1 MSTPSTRIVIIGGGP
16 AGYEAALVAAQLGA
30 AVSLVEREGLGG
42 ACVLYDCVPSK
53 TFIATSGSMTSVRE
67 APTLGV
73 RAGEPDEVH
82 IDPAVVHGR
91 VRALALAQSA
101 DVRARLA
108 REGVELL
115 SGTARFADAQPGL
128 ARHRIR
134 VESPDGDCTDLM
146 ADIVLIATG
155 ASPRIVPGAEPD
167 GVRVLTWRQVYDLEE
182 LPEHLIVVGSGVTGA
197 EFASAYTQLGVR
209 VTLVSSRER
218 VLPGEDADA
227 AAVLEQVFA
236 ERGTEIVK
244 GARAS
249 SVTRVGD
256 TVEVVLDDGRRLS
269 ASHALMTVGSVP
281 NTTDLGLDTVG
292 VELDKSR
299 FIATD
304 RVSRTNIPGVY
315 AAGDCTG
322 VLMLA
327 SVAAMQGRI
336 AMWHALGEAVS
347 PLQLKTVSANV
358 FTHPE
363 IATVGLSQ
371 HAIEGDSVPAR
382 VVTLPFATNARAKMA
397 GVREGF
403 VKLIARHP
411 TGVVVG
417 GVVVAPY
424 ASELILPITLAVQ
437 NSLTVSHLAQTF
449 SVYPSMGGSI
459 TEAGRQLM
467 AHGDPD

>member
-1 MSTPSTRIVIIGGGP
+1 MSTSSSRIVIIGGGP
-16 AGYEAALVAAQLGA
+16 AGYEAALVAAQLGG
-30 AVSLVEREGLGG
+30 AVSLVERDGLGG

-53 TFIATSGSMTSVRE
+53 TFIASSGAMTAVRE
-67 APTLGV
+67 SRTLGV
-73 RAGEPDEVH
+73 RAGEPDDVG

-91 VRALALAQSA
+91 VRTLALAQSA
-101 DVRARLA
+101 DVRTRLA
-108 REGVELL
+108 RDGVVLL
-115 SGTARFADAQPGL
+115 PGVARFADAQPGL

-134 VESPDGDCTDLM
+134 VEAADGAQTDLE

-155 ASPRIVPGAEPD
+155 ASPRVVPGAEPD
-167 GVRVLTWRQVYDLEE
+167 GKRVLTWRQVYDLPK

-197 EFASAYTQLGVR
+197 EFASAYTELGVR
-209 VTLVSSRER
+209 VTLISSRDR
-218 VLPGEDADA
+218 VLPGEDAEA

-244 GARAS
+244 RARAA
-249 SVTRVGD
+249 SVTNLGEA
-256 TVEVVLDDGRRLS
+256 VEVVLEDGRRLS
-269 ASHALMTVGSVP
+269 GSHALMTVGSVP
-281 NTTDLGLDTVG
+281 NTADLGLDTAG
-292 VELDKSR
+292 IELGGGG

-304 RVSRTNIPGVY
+304 RVSRTNTPGVY

-336 AMWHALGEAVS
+336 AMWHSLGEAVA

-358 FTHPE
+358 FTNPE
-363 IATVGLSQ
+363 IATVGLSHQ
-371 HAIEGDSVPAR
+371 AIEEGSVPGR

-397 GVREGF
+397 GLREGF
-403 VKLIARHP
+403 VKVFCRHP

-437 NSLTVSHLAQTF
+437 NNLTVAHLAQTF
-449 SVYPSMGGSI
+449 AVYPSMSGSI
-459 TEAGRQLM
+459 TEAARQLM
-467 AHGDPD
+467 AHGDLD